1 MFFSIFKNKFWFSAW
16 NYSPFG
22 PKFQTRDGDLVNNTI
37 YTIPEKRSKI
47 VYSRTGSHSP
57 AFAFTSIF
65 RLLAF
70 YLSSLL
76 PQYDQY
82 CFNPIESS
90 IRRQLKLL
98 DLVFVVYVQDHD
110 NLLSFQSH
118 TKSKLHSLQQI
129 QIVVGQF
136 FLHVKST
143 KRMTGPTV
151 IPERYVRISM
161 QRNVFKH
168 LWIYFFSV
176 PENQWMDYDCY

>member
-1 MFFSIFKNKFWFSAW
+1 MLEVVFFVFQLEIVHNLTQNFKQETVTWLIKRFLA
-16 NYSPFG
+16 YS
-22 PKFQTRDGDLVNNTI
+22 RI
-37 YTIPEKRSKI
+37 EAKI